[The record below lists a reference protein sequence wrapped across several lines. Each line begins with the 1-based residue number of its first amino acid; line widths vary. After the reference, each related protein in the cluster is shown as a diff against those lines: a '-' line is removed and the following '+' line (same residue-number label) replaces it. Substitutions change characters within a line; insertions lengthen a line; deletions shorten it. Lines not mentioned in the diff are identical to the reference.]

1 MPRKADETRRRILE
15 SGYTL
20 FYRQGF
26 NRAGVDEIARAAG
39 VTKRTLY
46 YHFRSKDELLAS
58 VLQQQHEFALA
69 QVRNWAERLSGGAHA
84 VFDSLFEDLAKWA
97 AKPRY
102 SGAGFTRVA
111 MELADLPGHPARA
124 VARRHKAAIEQL
136 LADVLARAG
145 VEAPAERAREAALLL
160 EGAMVLMLV
169 HGDRAYAMAAAG
181 AAKKLIDSESR
192 RISPRRRNRA
202 KARS

>member
-1 MPRKADETRRRILE
+1 MPGNADETRRRILE
-15 SGYTL
+15 SGYAL

-26 NRAGVDEIARAAG
+26 NRVGVDEIARAAG
-39 VTKRTLY
+39 VAKRTLY

-58 VLQQQHEFALA
+58 VLQRQHELALA
-69 QVRNWAERLSGGAHA
+69 QVRNWAEGLSGGAHE

-124 VARRHKAAIEQL
+124 VARGHKAAIEQL
-136 LADVLARAG
+136 IADVLARAG
-145 VEAPAERAREAALLL
+145 VQAPAESARETALLL
-160 EGAMVLMLV
+160 EGAMALMLV
-169 HGDRAYAMAAAG
+169 HGDRAYAKAAAG
-181 AAKKLIDSESR
+181 AAKKLIASQSGY
-192 RISPRRRNRA
+192 SSRRRNCA
-202 KARS
+202 PARS